1 MEFDFKDFI
10 NENQIV
16 VCSLNSKMDFL
27 NKIAETALKN
37 GIISSTNELIEG
49 LLERESKGSTGLMD
63 GFSIPHAQVETIKK
77 SSVIIVKSDKA
88 VEWESLD
95 EKPVNVAISLLV
107 PRSEAGSTHIDFLT
121 EVSKLVMDDDFRN
134 DLSKLENN
142 TDIYKLLISRL

>member
-63 GFSIPHAQVETIKK
+63 GFSIPHAQ
-77 SSVIIVKSDKA
+77 
-88 VEWESLD
+88 
-95 EKPVNVAISLLV
+95 
-107 PRSEAGSTHIDFLT
+107 G
-121 EVSKLVMDDDFRN
+121 
-134 DLSKLENN
+134 
-142 TDIYKLLISRL
+142 